1 MASVRMPAKRG
12 LDLDH
17 AVTPNRH
24 AGQTPFQP
32 AKRKQMNGT
41 GRKSEPPKKGDEKS
55 KKPERVP
62 VEDDD
67 FEDGDMAT
75 PKQDRHGDD
84 DEPL

>member
-1 MASVRMPAKRG
+1 
-12 LDLDH
+12 
-17 AVTPNRH
+17 
-24 AGQTPFQP
+24 
-32 AKRKQMNGT
+32 MNGT
-41 GRKSEPPKKGDEKS
+41 GRKSEPPKKDDEKS
-55 KKPERVP
+55 KKPARVP

>member
-24 AGQTPFQP
+24 AEQTPIQT
-32 AKRKQMNGT
+32 AKRDQMGGT
-41 GRKSEPPKKGDEKS
+41 GRKSEPPKKGDDKS
-55 KKPERVP
+55 KKPEHVP